1 MDATNI
7 QGGVRYHGGNRYE
20 DRLEQAN
27 RAQYVKIQETD
38 KTGVFSNAF
47 QETIYY
53 IATKG
58 ISPGQRNHK

>member
-47 QETIYY
+47 SGDYLLHCHERDFPWT
-53 IATKG
+53 TK
-58 ISPGQRNHK
+58 P